1 MAWAEDTAREA
12 AELLIDKGVTP
23 HYFSSI
29 MVTLIREEM
38 EAIEHQHLDVDS
50 FIEANTK

>member
-1 MAWAEDTAREA
+1 MPWAEEAAKEA

-29 MVTLIREEM
+29 MVKLIREEM
-38 EAIEHQHLDVDS
+38 EAIEHQHLDVDA

>member
-1 MAWAEDTAREA
+1 MAWAEDTTKEV
-12 AELLIDKGVTP
+12 AELLIDRGVTP

-29 MVTLIREEM
+29 MVRLIREEM
-38 EAIEHQHLDVDS
+38 EAIEHQHLDVDA